1 MKINLIKNLKQ
12 GDEPH
17 DTLEENNFR
26 QRKQVD
32 STCGLM
38 LGVFEKQKA
47 NVAGAE

>member
-1 MKINLIKNLKQ
+1 MDIWGHGKNFK
-12 GDEPH
+12 
-17 DTLEENNFR
+17 

>member
-26 QRKQVD
+26 QRKQQVQRQPV
-32 STCGLM
+32 
-38 LGVFEKQKA
+38 GVYEVYIEDI
-47 NVAGAE
+47 NSS